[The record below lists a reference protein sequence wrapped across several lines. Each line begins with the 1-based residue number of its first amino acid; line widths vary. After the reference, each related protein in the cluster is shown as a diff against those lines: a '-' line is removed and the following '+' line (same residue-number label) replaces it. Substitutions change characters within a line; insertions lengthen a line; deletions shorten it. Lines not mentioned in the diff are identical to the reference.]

1 MYTLSLN
8 LLRIMAAPQ
17 SSLSIPDTG
26 FNLITFLTHEV
37 FSISE
42 MFVSFTI
49 LGGHC
54 LYNSSLLM
62 YFPILG
68 SELITASCK
77 NYLIVKRPWASRN
90 FLPRKINRS
99 SWFSFSTR
107 IVSCYFPISIPH
119 LLYWITTRCVS
130 HYSL

>member
-1 MYTLSLN
+1 MYSSYFTLHVHMNTLSLTT
-8 LLRIMAAPQ
+8 LRIQAAPQ
-17 SSLSIPDTG
+17 GYLSITDTG
-26 FNLITFLTHEV
+26 FTLITFLTHEV

-42 MFVSFTI
+42 ICVSFTI

-77 NYLIVKRPWASRN
+77 NYLIDKLPSAS
-90 FLPRKINRS
+90 
-99 SWFSFSTR
+99 
-107 IVSCYFPISIPH
+107 
-119 LLYWITTRCVS
+119 
-130 HYSL
+130 